1 MIGRHRDDPEVLT
14 TRWITLGQACKLL
27 GVNESTLRRWADA
40 GHVRSFRTPGGHRR
54 FSEDDLRALVAGQ
67 GPTGREPYTSLN
79 QLALAR
85 IRRRLQR
92 GRSHAAPWYSG
103 LREEDRE
110 RLRPLG
116 RRLVALVSE
125 YLTRGA
131 RRSRLAEEAREIGH
145 EYGHELARDGMTLRD
160 ALEAFTFFRKGLDD
174 TAMEVAQ
181 KSDLSADE
189 AVEVWELLSNLA
201 DQVLLAIAE
210 TYEEAATAAA
220 PRSS

>member
-1 MIGRHRDDPEVLT
+1 MIGRYRDDHETLT

-67 GPTGREPYTSLN
+67 SPASREPYTSIN
-79 QLALAR
+79 NLALSR

-92 GRSHAAPWYSG
+92 GRGQAPPWYSG
-103 LREEDRE
+103 LNEDDRE

-116 RRLVALVSE
+116 RRLVALTSE
-125 YLTRGA
+125 YLTKGA
-131 RRSRLAEEAREIGH
+131 RRGRLAEEAREIGH
-145 EYGHELARDGMTLRD
+145 EYGKELARDGMTMRD
-160 ALEAFTFFRKGLDD
+160 FLEAFTFFRKGLDD

-181 KSDLSADE
+181 KSDLSAEE
-189 AVEVWELLSNLA
+189 AVEVWELLSSLA

-210 TYEEAATAAA
+210 TFEEAGAKSPA
-220 PRSS
+220 RS